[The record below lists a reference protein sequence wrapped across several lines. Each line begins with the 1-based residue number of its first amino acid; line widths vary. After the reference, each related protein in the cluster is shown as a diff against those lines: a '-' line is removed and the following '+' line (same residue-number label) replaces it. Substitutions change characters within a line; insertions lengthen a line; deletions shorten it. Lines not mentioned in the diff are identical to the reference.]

1 MKIKTPL
8 ILASCIFATAS
19 AVFSQDAPE
28 PDWQTSIVT
37 FDITRNNFN
46 FRIPWDKRAQTAAKL
61 GTVIEGNEILTTA
74 QGLANRTLVRLQ
86 KGGSRQMVQRQ
97 RRVG

>member
-1 MKIKTPL
+1 MKIKTSL

-19 AVFSQDAPE
+19 VVFSQDAPE

-74 QGLANRTLVRLQ
+74 Q
-86 KGGSRQMVQRQ
+86 
-97 RRVG
+97 